1 MKRISDHMYRMVE
14 QDIPSSYGIAGFND
28 WLIEQRAQGKSHDKK
43 PFI

>member
-1 MKRISDHMYRMVE
+1 MVE

-28 WLIEQRAQGKSHDKK
+28 WLIEQRVQGKSLDNK